1 MPRVLTG
8 LAQRRLARSICG
20 TTAAL
25 SLVSGCAKA
34 PTGAQPSAA
43 PAPAAQPQADR
54 GTNAAAE
61 RLTSLSPALNNARLP
76 DSLDD
81 RTWWRMINELS
92 EPGGYFRS
100 ENFVSNE
107 LGLQYVV
114 ARLREISPP
123 GGVYVGVGPEQNFT
137 YIAALE
143 PRIAFVVDIR
153 RQNLLQHLWYKAVFE
168 LSPTRDVFLA
178 RLFGR
183 PLPHG
188 AARAEMW
195 SSDSLMSRLEQT
207 APDSAFF
214 IRTFDEV
221 RTHLTRTRGLGLD
234 SADLETLRYVDQVF
248 FTSGPGALNYS
259 SGSGGGFGGR
269 GGFGRGMPSFSQI
282 ARMTDPTGRN
292 LGFLGT
298 EKQYQYMRDLERR
311 NLLIPLVGNFSGPKA
326 LRAVGAWLRE
336 RNATVN
342 VFYTSNVEQYLWQQ
356 GDDAARFYA
365 NVAAMPIDTAARFI
379 RSSTGGFGQRGG
391 GGGFMMNQLTS
402 GILEI
407 VKASANGTLG
417 GYHEV
422 LQRSTPDL

>member
-1 MPRVLTG
+1 MLSLPHRSFVRLLSVAAALGVAGCRATAPATSPTPSRVGAGEPLT
-8 LAQRRLARSICG
+8 RLA
-20 TTAAL
+20 
-25 SLVSGCAKA
+25 
-34 PTGAQPSAA
+34 
-43 PAPAAQPQADR
+43 
-54 GTNAAAE
+54 
-61 RLTSLSPALNNARLP
+61 PALKNARLP
-76 DSLDD
+76 DSLADS
-81 RTWWRMINELS
+81 TWWRLVRDLS

-114 ARLREISPP
+114 AKLKTIAPP

-143 PRIAFVVDIR
+143 PRIAFIVDIR

-183 PLPHG
+183 PLPSGAPHG
-188 AARAEMW
+188 ETW
-195 SSDSLMSRLEQT
+195 SSDSLMARLERT

-214 IRTFDEV
+214 LRTFNEV
-221 RTHLTRTRGLGLD
+221 RTHLTRTRGLAID
-234 SADLETLRYVDQVF
+234 SADLATLRYVDGVF
-248 FTSGPGALNYS
+248 FASGPGSLNYS

-269 GGFGRGMPSFSQI
+269 GFGRGMPSFSQI
-282 ARMTDPTGRN
+282 ARMTDPAGKN

-298 EKQYQYMRDLERR
+298 EAQYRTVRDLERR
-311 NLLIPLVGNFSGPKA
+311 NLLIPVVGNFSGPKA

-336 RNATVN
+336 RGASVN

-356 GDDAARFYA
+356 GDDAPRFYA

-379 RSSTGGFGQRGG
+379 RSSTGGFGQRGA
-391 GGGFMMNQLTS
+391 GGFMMNQLTS

-407 VKASANGTLG
+407 TSASAAGGLG
-417 GYHEV
+417 GYFEV
-422 LQRSTPDL
+422 LRRSTPDL